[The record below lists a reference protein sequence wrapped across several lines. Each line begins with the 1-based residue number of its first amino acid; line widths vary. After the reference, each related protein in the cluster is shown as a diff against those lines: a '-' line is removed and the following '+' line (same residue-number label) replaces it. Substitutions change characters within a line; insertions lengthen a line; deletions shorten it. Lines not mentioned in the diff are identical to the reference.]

1 VSAPSLTA
9 LKVAALVL
17 VLVGVCLFVRDAA
30 SGDTFLARYYRR
42 YVAYLD
48 RSLRLLFLSGSGRRV
63 VLGQLAAL
71 VAAGAAGAALGVE
84 YFACLL
90 PLVLLAPRLYLAR
103 KRAQHLKKLE
113 SQLDSLILSLANALK
128 TVPSPAAA
136 LTQIVPVLP
145 SPVSLELDR
154 ALKEV
159 RVGST
164 LEQAILN
171 MSARL
176 RSNELDTALSALLIG
191 LQVGG
196 NLPRVLENTALTVRE
211 MGRLEGVVRTK
222 TSEARAQL
230 WVLALFPFAIC
241 IAFSALDPTYF
252 DPLRQSS
259 TGTAVTA
266 VALCFWSASIF
277 LARRIVRVDL

>member
-1 VSAPSLTA
+1 MSPLLAYA
-9 LKVAALVL
+9 LKFGAIALFAL
-17 VLVGVCLFVRDAA
+17 GLGLFVQKAA
-30 SGDTFLARYYRR
+30 SGETPITRHYRR

-48 RSLRLLFLSGSGRRV
+48 RSLRLLFLEGSGRRV
-63 VLGQLAAL
+63 VLWQLAAL
-71 VAAGAAGAALGVE
+71 VVSGVAGVVLGGE
-84 YFACLL
+84 HFLGLL
-90 PLVLLAPRLYLAR
+90 PLVLLAPRLYLSK
-103 KRAQHLKKLE
+103 KRRDHLKKLE
-113 SQLDSLILSLANALK
+113 SQLDSLILTLANALK

-136 LTQIVPVLP
+136 LAQIVPVLP
-145 SPVSLELDR
+145 RPICLELDR

-211 MGRLEGVVRTK
+211 MNRLEGVVRTK

-241 IAFSALDPTYF
+241 MAFSALDPTYF
-252 DPLRQSS
+252 DPLRQSPM
-259 TGTAVTA
+259 GTVVTS
-266 VALCFWSASIF
+266 VALCFWCAAIL

>member
-1 VSAPSLTA
+1 MNPTLATA
-9 LKVAALVL
+9 VKFGGLALL
-17 VLVGVCLFVRDAA
+17 ALGLALLVRDTA
-30 SGDTFLARYYRR
+30 SGETAITRHYRR

-48 RSLRLLFLSGSGRRV
+48 RSLRLLFLQGTGRRV
-63 VLGQLAAL
+63 VLAQFVGLLAS
-71 VAAGAAGAALGVE
+71 GAAGVALGVE
-84 YFACLL
+84 FFLGSL
-90 PLVLLAPRLYLAR
+90 PLVLFAPRLYLAR
-103 KRAQHLKKLE
+103 KRRDHLKKLE
-113 SQLDSLILSLANALK
+113 SQLDSLILTLANALK

-136 LTQIVPVLP
+136 LAQIVPVLP
-145 SPVSLELDR
+145 RPICLELDR

-211 MGRLEGVVRTK
+211 MNRLEGVVRTK

-230 WVLALFPFAIC
+230 WVLALFPFLIC
-241 IAFSALDPTYF
+241 MAFSALDPTYF
-252 DPLRQSS
+252 DPLRQSQV
-259 TGTAVTA
+259 GTLVTS
-266 VALCFWSASIF
+266 VALCFWSASIL

>member
-1 VSAPSLTA
+1 VSAPSLYA
-9 LKVAALVL
+9 LKFAALAL

-30 SGDTFLARYYRR
+30 SSDTFLARYYRR

-63 VLGQLAAL
+63 VLGQLGAL

-136 LTQIVPVLP
+136 LAQIVPVLP

-154 ALKEV
+154 ALK
-159 RVGST
+159 
-164 LEQAILN
+164 
-171 MSARL
+171 
-176 RSNELDTALSALLIG
+176 ALLIG

-230 WVLALFPFAIC
+230 WVLALFPFVIC
-241 IAFSALDPTYF
+241 IAFSSLDPTYF

>member
-1 VSAPSLTA
+1 MSPVSLYVLKFGALALLALGLGFSVRHLASGETA
-9 LKVAALVL
+9 LT
-17 VLVGVCLFVRDAA
+17 RH
-30 SGDTFLARYYRR
+30 YRR

-48 RSLRLLFLSGSGRRV
+48 RSLRLLFLQGSGRRV
-63 VLGQLAAL
+63 VVGQLVSLA
-71 VAAGAAGAALGVE
+71 VSGAAGSVLGVE
-84 YFACLL
+84 YLLGLL
-90 PLVLLAPRLYLAR
+90 PLVVFAPRLYLSK
-103 KRAQHLKKLE
+103 KRREHLKKLE
-113 SQLDSLILSLANALK
+113 SQLDSLILTLANALK

-136 LTQIVPVLP
+136 LSQVVPVLP
-145 SPVSLELDR
+145 RPICLELDR

-211 MGRLEGVVRTK
+211 MNRLEGVVRTK

-241 IAFSALDPTYF
+241 MAFSALDPTYF
-252 DPLRQSS
+252 DPLRQGPR
-259 TGTAVTA
+259 GTVVTS
-266 VALCFWSASIF
+266 VALCFWGASIL
-277 LARRIVRVDL
+277 LARRIVKVDL

>member
-1 VSAPSLTA
+1 VSSLSA
-9 LKVAALVL
+9 YGFKYAALAL
-17 VLVGVCLFVRDAA
+17 LALGLGLCVRTVAR
-30 SGDTFLARYYRR
+30 GDTLLTRYYRR
-42 YVAYLD
+42 YVGYLD
-48 RSLRLLFLSGSGRRV
+48 RSLRLLFLQGSGQRV
-63 VLGQLAAL
+63 AFGQLGAL
-71 VAAGAAGAALGVE
+71 VVSVAVGMLLGAEYLLALV
-84 YFACLL
+84 
-90 PLVLLAPRLYLAR
+90 PLVLLAPRAYLSK
-103 KRAQHLKKLE
+103 KRRQHLKKLE
-113 SQLDSLILSLANALK
+113 SQLDSLILTLANALK

-136 LTQIVPVLP
+136 LAQIVPVLP
-145 SPVSLELDR
+145 HPMCLEIDR

-176 RSNELDTALSALLIG
+176 RSNEIDTALSALLIG

-211 MGRLEGVVRTK
+211 MNRLEGVVRTK

-241 IAFSALDPTYF
+241 MAFSALDPTYF
-252 DPLRQSS
+252 DPLRQGA
-259 TGTAVTA
+259 TGTLVTSI
-266 VALCFWSASIF
+266 ALCFWCASIL

>member
-1 VSAPSLTA
+1 MTPLFA
-9 LKVAALVL
+9 LLLKGGALAL
-17 VLVGVCLFVRDAA
+17 LALGLGLFVRSVAGGETA
-30 SGDTFLARYYRR
+30 ITRHYRR
-42 YVAYLD
+42 DVVYLD
-48 RSLRLLFLSGSGRRV
+48 RSLRLLFLQGSGRRV
-63 VLGQLAAL
+63 VLGQIGAL
-71 VAAGAAGAALGVE
+71 VASGVAGVALGAE
-84 YFACLL
+84 YFLGLL
-90 PLVLLAPRLYLAR
+90 PLVVFAPRLYLSK
-103 KRAQHLKKLE
+103 KRREHLKKLE
-113 SQLDSLILSLANALK
+113 SQLDSLILTLANALK

-136 LTQIVPVLP
+136 LAQIVPVLP
-145 SPVSLELDR
+145 RPICLELDR

-211 MGRLEGVVRTK
+211 MNRLEGVVRTK

-230 WVLALFPFAIC
+230 WVLALFPFLIC
-241 IAFSALDPTYF
+241 MAFSALDPTYF

-259 TGTAVTA
+259 MGTLVTS
-266 VALCFWSASIF
+266 VALCFWCASIL